1 MAPNDR
7 ELLEGFGITNRTYRT
22 KLVAWMLTVLKR
34 QAAEEAAGGLQTP
47 RFAGQYLQ
55 KRTGTGGSV
64 TPRAASRLPY
74 AERYTVAALNGVPT
88 AYINSKDRRKLT
100 TSTHEEL
107 CYTERLR
114 CQPPDLRACPD
125 RVGAPCCG
133 VCVAVCFGDG
143 TPNLL

>member
-1 MAPNDR
+1 MGRHVLRWPFLLCAMTRPRNMSINKLCEWLSIDNDTRDILKEAGLSNSDELLEVAPNDR

-64 TPRAASRLPY
+64 TPRAA
-74 AERYTVAALNGVPT
+74 
-88 AYINSKDRRKLT
+88 
-100 TSTHEEL
+100 
-107 CYTERLR
+107 
-114 CQPPDLRACPD
+114 
-125 RVGAPCCG
+125 
-133 VCVAVCFGDG
+133 
-143 TPNLL
+143 